1 MRRFFAELLVS
12 LPCRFWRVILS
23 LACSYLFIFF
33 KDHVVKSAAGHFAI
47 KRLIN
52 QDKERLQLGSKG
64 KVPTERQKTKEQK
77 Y

>member
-1 MRRFFAELLVS
+1 MFLRTCSVSS
-12 LPCRFWRVILS
+12 LPV
-23 LACSYLFIFF
+23 LACYFIFGLLLLIFFF

-64 KVPTERQKTKEQK
+64 KS
-77 Y
+77 

>member
-1 MRRFFAELLVS
+1 MPIRLSCFIFGLL
-12 LPCRFWRVILS
+12 LL
-23 LACSYLFIFF
+23 LLFF

-64 KVPTERQKTKEQK
+64 KVLTEHQKTKEQK